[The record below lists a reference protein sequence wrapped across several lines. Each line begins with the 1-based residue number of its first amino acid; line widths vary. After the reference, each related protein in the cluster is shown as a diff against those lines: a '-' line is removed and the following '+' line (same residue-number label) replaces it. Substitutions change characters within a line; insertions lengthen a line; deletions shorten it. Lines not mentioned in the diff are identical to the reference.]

1 MKQGT
6 SKEESASARLTR
18 KKDERGASPDD
29 RLYDVARMV
38 AARSSNSASVATSD
52 RAMHTQRNGP
62 TTSGDIAVH
71 GPSNPIPDAE
81 AIQNQQRGGTRE
93 SSSTASSSS
102 SRDDIKIS
110 EEPER
115 VEYPVTLM
123 TNRSH
128 QYEFDNAAAAAVH
141 RVRVSPPLKR
151 YRTLI

>member
-1 MKQGT
+1 
-6 SKEESASARLTR
+6 
-18 KKDERGASPDD
+18 
-29 RLYDVARMV
+29 
-38 AARSSNSASVATSD
+38 
-52 RAMHTQRNGP
+52 MHTQRNGP

-115 VEYPVTLM
+115 VEYPGRLM
-123 TNRSH
+123 APGPVGGNGMNRH
-128 QYEFDNAAAAAVH
+128 QYEFDNTAAAAVH
-141 RVRVSPPLKR
+141 RVSFSSS
-151 YRTLI
+151 